1 MKIKTKIKI
10 YDVESLQ
17 GIDEGVTRMT
27 KRVEKL
33 SALCVFL
40 DSKIKEARENGF
52 RDVNTDRAEELIR
65 EYLKK
70 LQYAQNEYS
79 ELSASV
85 KEYVLKIED
94 IWNSWR

>member
-1 MKIKTKIKI
+1 MKKKHIES
-10 YDVESLQ
+10 YDVKSLQ
-17 GIDEGVTRMT
+17 GIDEGATKMT
-27 KRVEKL
+27 KRLEKL
-33 SALCVFL
+33 SALGVFL

-79 ELSASV
+79 ELSDSV

-94 IWNSWR
+94 IWSSWR